1 MVNESGA
8 SVYSASRVARE
19 EFPHH
24 DVTVRGA
31 VSIARR
37 LMDPLAELV
46 KIDPKAIGVGQYQH
60 DVDQAELRKSLEEV
74 VVSCVNQVG
83 VEINTASRELLTF
96 VSGLGP
102 TLAANIVA
110 HREAHG
116 PFTSRKQLLEVKR
129 LGPKAFEQAAGFLRI
144 RGGKN
149 PLDGSAVHPESYGV
163 VEKMARD
170 LGCTVMELMGSGELQ
185 EKIRLENYVTEKVG
199 LPTLQDIMDELKKP
213 GRDPRSMFKPFSFA
227 DNVAA
232 MGDLKPGM
240 RLPGIV
246 TNVTRFGAFVDV
258 GVHQDGLVHISQ
270 LADRY
275 VKDPADVVQVGQQVE
290 VVVLDVDVA
299 RKRISLSMNT
309 GE

>member
-1 MVNESGA
+1 
-8 SVYSASRVARE
+8 
-19 EFPHH
+19 
-24 DVTVRGA
+24 
-31 VSIARR
+31 
-37 LMDPLAELV
+37 
-46 KIDPKAIGVGQYQH
+46 
-60 DVDQAELRKSLEEV
+60 
-74 VVSCVNQVG
+74 
-83 VEINTASRELLTF
+83 
-96 VSGLGP
+96 
-102 TLAANIVA
+102 
-110 HREAHG
+110 
-116 PFTSRKQLLEVKR
+116 
-129 LGPKAFEQAAGFLRI
+129 
-144 RGGKN
+144 
-149 PLDGSAVHPESYGV
+149 VHPESYGV